1 MTLTMSVES
10 PDSGKYVV
18 YTVTS
23 DESSTDLEDGHV
35 NFKDTE
41 TDSLNGK
48 QSPSHRPLRSLSSD
62 SSKWSSFWST
72 REKCCCL
79 WNIAFIMA
87 IGALVFVVVYLTKRG
102 ANKPSFETNYTRN
115 PMGTYYVSTM
125 SPKDFES
132 ESNQICYTSE
142 CVRLSAELR
151 SRMNTSAD
159 PCEDFYEY
167 ACGGYTAPL
176 TWTAP
181 RVREVPDALRHSFTS
196 LIIEKLSSAI
206 RSHDTPGMKVAK
218 KAYQSCVTAPD
229 RNLQQH
235 FEELVDSF
243 EGDPENP
250 NEGHRHS
257 LTRLLAHAV
266 KFYGVSPLFK
276 VIRLENDKLAI
287 INRYSDQRITE
298 LSKAGHKVSSFRHL
312 SVREFY
318 YLTPS
323 DKKVVAYRNYVRNIL
338 KHVFGNGTS
347 SFSVAY
353 LKLTLNEV
361 LDFEMRLNQAMFA
374 PSAVSSLN
382 IMLNCTQRYTI
393 GELERSSSGYKI
405 DWRLF
410 FSILLNRNVTE
421 NFAICF
427 SDISYDVTDILYD
440 TQINVI
446 KNFIKLHIILNS
458 DIAFA
463 NHILV
468 NPFIDNDINSLKFS
482 TKEIKCFKCIE
493 NILPVSSIFKS
504 TDEILFMRNSS
515 FVFGELKKSLIK
527 IIDNMYWIP
536 FKQRKA
542 FISHANE
549 AAILFTTDRKYKIY
563 DSSAYFSFLN
573 KSDFYPIVFRAIR
586 QKYSYE
592 MDGYII
598 APLFTSTISYYDD
611 LRQTIVLSPMANKE
625 PIFYHF
631 ASNALL
637 FGSTGAFIAQIL
649 ARVFDIDVILS
660 YYLNGIIEQEVVFTF
675 AHHFQC
681 LVETFTKYTITD
693 LGGKVHQ
700 ANGALTKGEN
710 FRDTLALRVTYNSFK
725 SNISWKDKYMLPAL
739 QLTENQL
746 FFVAYTQTLCE
757 RVNPRGVEM
766 FYINN
771 KRTITLPRH
780 LRIKGVL
787 SNFDHFSKDFNCPV
801 GSAMNPVDKCVLF

>member
-35 NFKDTE
+35 NFKDNE

-48 QSPSHRPLRSLSSD
+48 QSPSHRPLRSFSSD
-62 SSKWSSFWST
+62 SSKWSSFWSA

-102 ANKPSFETNYTRN
+102 PNNPSFDTNYTRN
-115 PMGTYYVSTM
+115 PKGTFYVSTM
-125 SPKDFES
+125 SPKDSDS
-132 ESNQICYTSE
+132 ESKQICYTPE
-142 CVRLSAELR
+142 CVLLSAELR

-167 ACGGYTAPL
+167 ACGRYSAPL
-176 TWTAP
+176 TWTNP
-181 RVREVPDALRHSFTS
+181 RVREVPDALKQTFTS
-196 LIIEKLSSAI
+196 SVIDKLSASI
-206 RSHDTPGMKVAK
+206 QTHDTPGMKVAK
-218 KAYQSCVTAPD
+218 RAFQSCVLAPE

-243 EGDPENP
+243 ERDPENA
-250 NEGHRHS
+250 NSGHRHS

-287 INRYSDQRITE
+287 INRYSDQRISE
-298 LSKAGHKVSSFRHL
+298 LSKAGYTVSSFRHL

-323 DKKVVAYRNYVRNIL
+323 DAKVIAYRNYVRNLL

-382 IMLNCTQRYTI
+382 IMFNCTQRYTI

-405 DWRLF
+405 DWKLF

-421 NFAICF
+421 NYAICF

-440 TQINVI
+440 TQINII

-458 DIAFA
+458 DITYA
-463 NHILV
+463 NRVLV
-468 NPFIDNDINSLKFS
+468 EPFINNDINSLRFS
-482 TKEIKCFKCIE
+482 TKEIRCYKCIE
-493 NILPVSSIFKS
+493 NILPISSIFKS
-504 TDEILFMRNSS
+504 TDDIFFIRNSS
-515 FVFGELKKSLIK
+515 FIFSELKKSIIK

-542 FISHANE
+542 IISHANQ
-549 AAILFTTDRKYKIY
+549 AGILFTTNLKYKIY
-563 DSSAYFSFLN
+563 DSAVYFSLLN
-573 KSDFYPIVFRAIR
+573 KTDFYPIVFSAIR

-592 MDGYII
+592 MGGFII
-598 APLFTSTISYYDD
+598 TSLFSSSISYYDD
-611 LRQTIVLSPMANKE
+611 VRQNIVLSSMANKE

-660 YYLNGIIEQEVVFTF
+660 HYLNGIIEQEVVFTF

-693 LGGKVHQ
+693 LSGKVHQ

-710 FRDTLALRVTYNSFK
+710 FRDILALRVTYNSYK
-725 SNISWKDKYMLPAL
+725 SNSWKDKYMLPAL

-757 RVNPRGVEM
+757 RINARGVEM

-771 KRTITLPRH
+771 KRTVTLPRR
-780 LRIKGVL
+780 LRIKGIL
-787 SNFDHFSKDFNCPV
+787 SNFDQFSKDFNCPV
-801 GSAMNPVDKCVLF
+801 GSTMNPVDKCVLF